1 MRITPE
7 IRTALEQCGKPYTL
21 EHGKRHIKIKVG
33 GKLAGILPH
42 DGFSSSADYRKILNT
57 VAQIKRAARGVNP

>member
-1 MRITPE
+1 MRIAPE
-7 IRTALEQCGKPYTL
+7 IRTALETCGKPYAL

-42 DGFSSSADYRKILNT
+42 DGYSNSADYRKIANT
-57 VAQIKRAARGVNP
+57 VAQIRRAARGINP